1 MYNRRL
7 KYATTITLSDFFLL
21 SSLRIQVLLSN
32 KRLRPFT
39 VEYLSANS
47 NISIVNVTHNQ
58 ALILLSPWFC
68 IDEFLCESN
77 ASLMSIFYKIVEH
90 KFVVSRQEQIIRWAY
105 STIGYRL
112 LLNSCL
118 VSFTFREA
126 PHILENFF

>member
-58 ALILLSPWFC
+58 ALILLSPWFH

-90 KFVVSRQEQIIRWAY
+90 KFVVSRLKNKSFVGPIA
-105 STIGYRL
+105 L
-112 LLNSCL
+112 LAIASY
-118 VSFTFREA
+118 
-126 PHILENFF
+126 